1 MRIPHG
7 VPRGRKVMLCDHVF
21 LCPGKICVFSA
32 VFNRK
37 WRLFVEAPGR
47 PPPAGG
53 ENVEFRA
60 DLLHICREHGMMDS
74 IKEGVDR
81 YDRLRYRESR
91 AEQSRAE

>member
-1 MRIPHG
+1 M
-7 VPRGRKVMLCDHVF
+7 C
-21 LCPGKICVFSA
+21 FSA

-91 AEQSRAE
+91 AEQSRVRDNSALFHAQKLIIYEKRRFNDTG